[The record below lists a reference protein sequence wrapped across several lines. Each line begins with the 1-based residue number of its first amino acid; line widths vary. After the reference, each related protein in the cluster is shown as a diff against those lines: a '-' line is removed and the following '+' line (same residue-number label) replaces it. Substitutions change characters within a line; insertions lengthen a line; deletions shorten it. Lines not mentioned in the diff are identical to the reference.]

1 MYAIGFSA
9 ETDNISTHARIKLK
23 RKNINIIIANEANHQ
38 KGLGFESDMNEVLII
53 DKENTLKI
61 PKQTKKA
68 VADIILSKITENYKQ
83 NLIKIKNARKSSN

>member
-1 MYAIGFSA
+1 M
-9 ETDNISTHARIKLK
+9 
-23 RKNINIIIANEANHQ
+23 IIANEANHQ

-68 VADIILSKITENYKQ
+68 VADIILNKITENYKQ

>member
-1 MYAIGFSA
+1 MVVW
-9 ETDNISTHARIKLK
+9 
-23 RKNINIIIANEANHQ
+23 
-38 KGLGFESDMNEVLII
+38 GFESDMNEVLII

-61 PKQTKKA
+61 PKQTKRA